1 MNRDDGVDGGGRAGE
16 NGGCR
21 GVIFFCHGV
30 FFVDF
35 SAGNSS
41 DTCRLCASMNQ
52 DMNLT
57 RDFRI

>member
-16 NGGCR
+16 NGG
-21 GVIFFCHGV
+21 CHGV